1 MAIIKHLLVNV
12 FTGASATTA
21 LLMVAV
27 AYSDRLH
34 PADHPTLAC
43 AGMVFPF
50 FLVANLIMLMLWFMI
65 SWRRSWIPL
74 AGFLAAF
81 PAIRIYFPLHFES
94 ELPQDC
100 IKVLSYNV
108 CGYAFPDV
116 DEPPQKAIYD
126 FLRKQDADIVCLQ
139 EDMIQ
144 DNSKVIN
151 YSALYPY
158 NDTVHVSNPRLPL
171 INSVGVHSRYPI
183 LRSERI
189 DCDSRANGA
198 AAFYLLVGHDTILLI
213 NSHLESTHLEA
224 SDRQRYHDM
233 INGTMNREDAQAETR
248 MLLGKLSVA
257 MMKRA
262 QQAEAV
268 HHYIQSHSR
277 YPVIVC
283 GDFNDSPISYARR
296 IVASGLTDCYVETG
310 RGLGISYNQKG
321 FYFRI
326 DQLMCSR
333 HFEPFNCHVDD
344 KINASDHYPIIGWL
358 RRK

>member
-1 MAIIKHLLVNV
+1 MAIIKSLLVNV
-12 FTGASATTA
+12 LTGASATTA

-34 PADHPTLAC
+34 PADYPTLAC

-74 AGFLAAF
+74 LGFVVAF
-81 PAIRIYFPLHFES
+81 PAIRIYLPLHLKS
-94 ELPQDC
+94 EPPQGC

-108 CGYAFPDV
+108 CGYTLQDV
-116 DEPPQKAIYD
+116 DETPQKTIFEY
-126 FLRKQDADIVCLQ
+126 LRKQNADIVCLQ
-139 EDMIQ
+139 EDMTQ
-144 DNSKVIN
+144 EYPNAVD
-151 YSALYPY
+151 YSGLYPY

-171 INSVGVHSRYPI
+171 INCVGVHSRYPI
-183 LRSERI
+183 LRKEPIRT
-189 DCDSRANGA
+189 DSKANGS
-198 AAFYLLVGHDTILLI
+198 AAFYLLIENDTILLI
-213 NSHLESTHLEA
+213 NNHLESTHLEA
-224 SDRQRYHDM
+224 SDRQRYHD
-233 INGTMNREDAQAETR
+233 ILNGTMNREDAQAETR

-257 MMKRA
+257 MVQRA

-268 HHYIQSHSR
+268 HHYVESHKR
-277 YPVIVC
+277 YPVILC
-283 GDFNDSPISYARR
+283 GDFNDSPISYVRR
-296 IVASGLTDCYVETG
+296 TLAGGLTDCYVETG

-326 DQLMCSR
+326 DQLMCSS
-333 HFEPFNCHVDD
+333 HFQPYNCYVDN
-344 KINASDHYPIIGWL
+344 KISASDHYPIIGWL